1 MAYSPEE
8 EFISKKLRLDAI
20 EESEFRS
27 SSGVSLEDDKGWAA
41 ARKKRLEMDSYT
53 CWYCGFTHPSYM
65 EVHHRAGNWQD
76 DSAENLIT
84 LCPVCHSCLH
94 IGLAGVQERGR
105 LLVLSHSCDQAGLNR
120 YIMNTVLKYG
130 PAAPAA
136 VAEIMKNL
144 PVEQD
149 MGDMGLMI
157 LANKILK
164 EKSNKRKA
172 PRPIDDKYI
181 FFPNILAYN
190 IVRYII
196 KNHTA
201 GAAAEA
207 EKNGK
212 RS

>member
-1 MAYSPEE
+1 MAYSTED
-8 EFISKKLRLDAI
+8 EFMAKKLRLDAI

-41 ARKKRLEMDSYT
+41 ARKSRLEMDSNT
-53 CWYCGFTHPSYM
+53 CWYCGFRHPSYM
-65 EVHHRAGNWQD
+65 EVHHRGGNWQD
-76 DSAENLIT
+76 DSAGNLIT
-84 LCPVCHSCLH
+84 LCPLCHSCLH
-94 IGLAGVQERGR
+94 IGLAGVQERGS
-105 LLVLSHSCDQAGLNR
+105 LLVLSRSCDQAGLNR
-120 YIMNTVLKYG
+120 YIMDTVLKYG

-136 VAEIMKNL
+136 VAEIMKTL

-149 MGDMGLMI
+149 MGGMGLMI

-164 EKSNKRKA
+164 EKSNKRKT

-196 KNHTA
+196 KNHTG
-201 GAAAEA
+201 GAAAKA
-207 EKNGK
+207 DGNGK
-212 RS
+212 GS